1 MNKISDACKKLL
13 LEENISTDSNIDFDV
28 NSKVHSMTFEY
39 IIDTYMQ
46 ASDES
51 QLVFLA
57 ALQKAVSVDE
67 MGVDKFFEG
76 MGQLL
81 LMTHLSDLALNTDTL
96 VTKV

>member
-1 MNKISDACKKLL
+1 MNKISQECKKLL
-13 LEENISTDSNIDFDV
+13 LEENIDTNSNIDFDV
-28 NSKVHSMTFEY
+28 NGEIHTISFEY

-51 QLVFLA
+51 QLVFLS
-57 ALQKAVSVDE
+57 ALKKAISAQN

-81 LMTHLSDLALNTDTL
+81 LITHLSDKINI
-96 VTKV
+96 